1 MKFIKKNKYYTG
13 IVFEYNLPSG
23 HTCPFAEQ
31 CLVKVDKVTG
41 KFIDKSKEYKCYSA
55 TAERFPAV
63 RKSRWDNFEFVKQ
76 NNTPIIPNDCKAVR
90 IHASGDFFNQQ
101 YFNMWINICNKNPNI
116 EFWAYTKS
124 INYWINQINNIP
136 DNLVLTA
143 SYGGKYDNLISEY
156 NLKNVKVYKNINNVP
171 LGIPIDYNDD
181 LARNKNIKEFALLD
195 NSYNKKTNIIL
206 NQE

>member
-13 IVFEYNLPSG
+13 IVYEFNLPSG
-23 HTCPFAEQ
+23 YSCPFAEQ

-41 KFIDKSKEYKCYSA
+41 KFINKSKQYKCYSA
-55 TAERFPAV
+55 SSERFPAV
-63 RKSRWDNFEFVKQ
+63 RKSRWDNYEYVKMK
-76 NNTPIIPNDCKAVR
+76 NIPIIPDDCKAIR
-90 IHASGDFFNQQ
+90 IHASGDFFSQE

-171 LGIPIDYNDD
+171 LGIPIDYNDN

>member
-13 IVFEYNLPSG
+13 IVYEFNLPSG
-23 HTCPFAEQ
+23 YSCPFAEQ

-41 KFIDKSKEYKCYSA
+41 KFINKSKQYKCYSA
-55 TAERFPAV
+55 SAKRFPAV
-63 RKSRWDNFEFVKQ
+63 RKSRWDNYEYVKMK
-76 NNTPIIPNDCKAVR
+76 NIPIIPDDCKAIR
-90 IHASGDFFNQQ
+90 IHASGDFFSQE
-101 YFNMWINICNKNPNI
+101 YFDMWIKICNKNPNI

>member
-13 IVFEYNLPSG
+13 IVYEFNLPSG
-23 HTCPFAEQ
+23 YSCPFAEQ

-41 KFIDKSKEYKCYSA
+41 KFINKSKQYKCYSA
-55 TAERFPAV
+55 SSERFPAV
-63 RKSRWDNFEFVKQ
+63 RKSRWDNYEYVKMKKI
-76 NNTPIIPNDCKAVR
+76 PIIPDDCKAIR
-90 IHASGDFFNQQ
+90 IHASGDFFSQK
-101 YFNMWINICNKNPNI
+101 YFDMWVDICNKNPNI
-116 EFWAYTKS
+116 EFWAYNKS